1 MLLLLFNCFHTHLYL
16 NVEWSF
22 LIFSEN
28 HIDFVQCDPYFY
40 IKYAFIISWCFALGD
55 MVLEKD
61 EVLEA
66 CIVELLDSVHLT
78 GKTKGR
84 AYLISAINKYCIH
97 PEKYKKNIY
106 RGLFSE
112 VAQTHDTS
120 SANVEKDIR
129 KAIENAWTRGNPCI
143 QYELYGSIVKGDK
156 PTAALFIIRSAE
168 IIKSR
173 LG

>member
-1 MLLLLFNCFHTHLYL
+1 M
-16 NVEWSF
+16 
-22 LIFSEN
+22 
-28 HIDFVQCDPYFY
+28 
-40 IKYAFIISWCFALGD
+40 
-55 MVLEKD
+55 EKD

-66 CIVELLDSVHLT
+66 CIVELVDCVHLT

-84 AYLISAINKYCIH
+84 AYLISAIKKYCMH

-112 VAQTHDTS
+112 VAHMYDTS
-120 SANVEKDIR
+120 SVNVEKDIR
-129 KAIENAWTRGNPCI
+129 KAIENAWTKGDPCI